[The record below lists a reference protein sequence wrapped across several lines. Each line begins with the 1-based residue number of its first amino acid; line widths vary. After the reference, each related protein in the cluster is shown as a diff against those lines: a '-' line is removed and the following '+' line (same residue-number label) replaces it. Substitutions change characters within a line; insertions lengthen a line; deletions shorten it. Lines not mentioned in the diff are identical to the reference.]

1 MSKELS
7 YKKKLEKALRIAI
20 LALKEYGNRKNWDYD
35 GYGVWGKYLY
45 GAEDDAQYALEKIE
59 KYVNINEIVENN
71 Q

>member
-1 MSKELS
+1 MSNELS
-7 YKKKLEKALRIAI
+7 YKKKLENALKIAI
-20 LALKEYGNRKNWDYD
+20 LALKEYADRKNWDYD
-35 GYGVWGKYLY
+35 GYGVWGKYLN